1 MLSIRRR
8 IKAPA
13 TPFPSILG
21 NSRRFAVFIVL
32 LRGHPDKM
40 RRWRLIV
47 LALVVGF
54 GAAYLGLGRG
64 LWSAA
69 APSVPRPAA
78 PAIPVMAS
86 KVERADIPVELIG
99 LGTVQ
104 ALNSVLVRSRVDGQ
118 IVKINFSE
126 GKDVR
131 AGDVLVEIDPAP
143 FEAAL
148 AQAQANKLKD
158 QALLDNARLDLDR
171 ATRLAK
177 TGATSTQ
184 QLDTAKSLVA
194 QLDAS
199 VKADQAAIDSTQ
211 VQLNYSHIRAPID
224 GRAGT
229 RLVDAGNIV
238 RAADLTGVVTIN
250 QVHPIFVVFSMSA
263 DSLPQIRAKLKNGD
277 VDVTAQDS
285 NGRDL
290 ATGKLAVIDNAI
302 NATTGTINYKAVFD
316 NTEEVLW
323 PGQFVNAR
331 VRLEIL
337 RNVIA
342 VPVTAVQ
349 YGPDGPYAFIVG
361 ADRKVQKRAIKTG
374 VVNKVSAVIADGLQ
388 PGDLVVTDGQ
398 YRIEAGSLVEVLAG
412 AAGSPG

>member
-1 MLSIRRR
+1 
-8 IKAPA
+8 
-13 TPFPSILG
+13 
-21 NSRRFAVFIVL
+21 
-32 LRGHPDKM
+32 M
-40 RRWRLIV
+40 RNWRLILLILV
-47 LALVVGF
+47 AGGGLAYF
-54 GAAYLGLGRG
+54 GLARG

-69 APSVPRPAA
+69 APSGPRSAA

-86 KVERADIPVELIG
+86 KAERADIPVELTG

-126 GKDVR
+126 GKDVH

-143 FEAAL
+143 FAAAL

-158 QALLDNARLDLDR
+158 EAQLENARLDLDR

-177 TGATSTQ
+177 TGAASTQ
-184 QLDTAKSLVA
+184 QLDTTKALVA

-199 VKADQAAIDSTQ
+199 VKADQAAIDMAQ
-211 VQLNYSHIRAPID
+211 VQLDYSHIRAPID

-250 QVHPIFVVFSMSA
+250 QTHPIFVDFALPA
-263 DSLPQIRAKLKNGD
+263 DSLPRIRAGLKKGD
-277 VDVTAQDS
+277 ITVTAQDP
-285 NGRDL
+285 NGQDL
-290 ATGKLAVIDNAI
+290 AAGKLSVIDNQI
-302 NATTGTINYKAVFD
+302 NSTTGTINYKAIFD

-323 PGQFVNAR
+323 PGQFVNVR
-331 VRLEIL
+331 VQLEVL
-337 RNVIA
+337 RGVIA

-349 YGPDGPYAFIVG
+349 HGPDGAYAFIIG
-361 ADRKVQKRAIKTG
+361 PDRVVQKRAIKTG
-374 VVNKVSAVIADGLQ
+374 PVNKVSAVIDRGLQ
-388 PGDLVVTDGQ
+388 AGELVVTDGQ
-398 YRIEAGSLVEVLAG
+398 YRIEAGSVVEVLAN
-412 AAGSPG
+412 APASPG